1 MLEIEKLSKRSGT
14 TDASITNGI
23 QEMEDR
29 ISNVE
34 DTIEEIDS
42 RVKENTKTKKAIKQN
57 VQEIWDT
64 MKRSN
69 IRITGIQEG
78 EEYQLKGTENIF
90 NKIIEENFPNLK
102 KEPLMKIQ
110 EAYRTPNRLDPQ
122 KKSSCHIIIKTLN
135 IQNKERILRAAKE
148 KGQLTY
154 KGRPIRIAPDFSMET
169 LQARRKPT
177 ISWKLNNAQLKHQW
191 VKEEIKKE
199 IKDYLEFNENESTT
213 YRNLWDTMK
222 AVLRGKFIALHAH
235 MKKLEKSHIN
245 DLIAHLKSSRT
256 RRSKVP
262 RRNRRKEIIKLRAEI
277 NKIKTIQRI
286 NETKSWFFEKIN
298 KIDKPLSRLTK
309 MQRESIQINKIRNE
323 TGDITTDNEEIQRII
338 RSYFKNLYSTKLE
351 NLEEM
356 DKFLDRYHIPKLDHD
371 QIDNLNR
378 PITPEEIET
387 VIKSLPT
394 KKSPGPDGFS
404 AEFHQI
410 FKEEPIPILFKLFHT
425 IETDG
430 TLPNSF
436 YEATVTLIPK
446 THKDT
451 TRKENYRPIS
461 LMNIDAKIL
470 SKILANRLQ
479 KYIKNIIH
487 HDQVGFIPQ
496 MQGWFNIRKS
506 VNVIHHIN
514 KLKEKNHM
522 IISLD
527 AEKAFDKIQHP
538 FMMKALERVGIQGTF
553 LNIIKAIY
561 SKPTANIKLNG
572 EKVKAFPLKSGTR
585 QGCPLSPYLFN
596 IVLEVLARAIRQH
609 KEIKGIQIGKEE
621 VKISLFA
628 DDMIVY
634 LSDPQNSTKELLQ
647 LINTFS
653 NVAGYK
659 VNSKKSVTLLYT
671 KDKRAE
677 EEIKATS
684 PFTIATNSIK
694 YLGVNLT
701 KEVKDLYDENFKSLK
716 KEIEDLRKWKD
727 LPCSWVGRINIVK
740 MAILPKAIY
749 RFNAIPIKIP
759 RQFFTDLER
768 AILNFIWR
776 NKKPRIAK
784 SSLYKK
790 AISGGITIPDFKL
803 YYRAT
808 VLKTAWYWH
817 KNRHVDQWN
826 RIEDPDI
833 NPHRIQLYKME
844 HTWKAFLL
852 NILEDLIEEEMGKF
866 KYQLKNVDLAKQY
879 SHIKRGTL
887 QKADTVAQLADT
899 LIQHYGEKYSMT
911 VTHDVLIAINQRNL
925 AEMIISQMENFGSS
939 SSEKIGDKKVFVLS
953 VLGLHSSGKSTL
965 LHAMFGLQFSLSAGK
980 YTRGAY
986 MQLLK
991 LEDIFKEEL
1000 GFDFLLAVDSEGLKA
1015 PRPMKKAQSKENELA
1030 TFVIALG
1037 NLTLVNIWGPNLS
1050 EIQDVLQISIHAILR
1065 MKQLNISPGC
1075 LFVHQ
1080 NTEETIDTNQSMA
1093 RRQQLQEKLDGIALA
1108 AAQYEQCSD
1117 VHCFSDVIKFD
1128 IRTHIHYFAYLWE
1141 GYPAMA
1147 PPNPCYS
1154 HNVQKLKSRILKFA
1168 KEESKGSILKISE
1181 FKVQIQDLWKALVNE
1196 NFIFRF
1202 KNTQEVVAMDKL
1214 ETTYNGWTWEL

>member
-1 MLEIEKLSKRSGT
+1 
-14 TDASITNGI
+14 
-23 QEMEDR
+23 ME
-29 ISNVE
+29 
-34 DTIEEIDS
+34 
-42 RVKENTKTKKAIKQN
+42 
-57 VQEIWDT
+57 
-64 MKRSN
+64 
-69 IRITGIQEG
+69 
-78 EEYQLKGTENIF
+78 
-90 NKIIEENFPNLK
+90 
-102 KEPLMKIQ
+102 
-110 EAYRTPNRLDPQ
+110 
-122 KKSSCHIIIKTLN
+122 
-135 IQNKERILRAAKE
+135 
-148 KGQLTY
+148 
-154 KGRPIRIAPDFSMET
+154 
-169 LQARRKPT
+169 
-177 ISWKLNNAQLKHQW
+177 
-191 VKEEIKKE
+191 
-199 IKDYLEFNENESTT
+199 
-213 YRNLWDTMK
+213 
-222 AVLRGKFIALHAH
+222 
-235 MKKLEKSHIN
+235 
-245 DLIAHLKSSRT
+245 
-256 RRSKVP
+256 
-262 RRNRRKEIIKLRAEI
+262 
-277 NKIKTIQRI
+277 
-286 NETKSWFFEKIN
+286 
-298 KIDKPLSRLTK
+298 
-309 MQRESIQINKIRNE
+309 
-323 TGDITTDNEEIQRII
+323 
-338 RSYFKNLYSTKLE
+338 
-351 NLEEM
+351 
-356 DKFLDRYHIPKLDHD
+356 KFLDRYHIPNLDQD

-404 AEFHQI
+404 VEFYQT
-410 FKEEPIPILFKLFHT
+410 FKEELIPILFKLFHT
-425 IETDG
+425 IETEG

-436 YEATVTLIPK
+436 YETTVTLIPK
-446 THKDT
+446 PHRDI

-470 SKILANRLQ
+470 NKILANRLQ

-514 KLKEKNHM
+514 KLTEKNHM

-572 EKVKAFPLKSGTR
+572 EKLKAIPLKSGTR

-659 VNSKKSVTLLYT
+659 VNSKKLVALLYT

-716 KEIEDLRKWKD
+716 KEIEEELRKWKD

-759 RQFFTDLER
+759 TQFFIDLER

-790 AISGGITIPDFKL
+790 AISGGITIPDIKL

-817 KNRHVDQWN
+817 QNRHVDQWN

-833 NPHRIQLYKME
+833 NPHRFQKDKDICALKFFQTVLLWRKNDMHNCLPSSKKPLFTVNGKPELDTSWTSTGSESGGKQLTSNDSQ
-844 HTWKAFLL
+844 H
-852 NILEDLIEEEMGKF
+852 ILR
-866 KYQLKNVDLAKQY
+866 YHP
-879 SHIKRGTL
+879 STL
-887 QKADTVAQLADT
+887 ETT
-899 LIQHYGEKYSMT
+899 LSSKLSALTNLSVVPVSAAPTAATMDHSLTNG
-911 VTHDVLIAINQRNL
+911 QRN
-925 AEMIISQMENFGSS
+925 G
-939 SSEKIGDKKVFVLS
+939 
-953 VLGLHSSGKSTL
+953 
-965 LHAMFGLQFSLSAGK
+965 
-980 YTRGAY
+980 
-986 MQLLK
+986 
-991 LEDIFKEEL
+991 IFKCKDQ
-1000 GFDFLLAVDSEGLKA
+1000 FMSATCGLKA
-1015 PRPMKKAQSKENELA
+1015 SAMYLSQVPGERNMNKAAHTGL
-1030 TFVIALG
+1030 L
-1037 NLTLVNIWGPNLS
+1037 LS
-1050 EIQDVLQISIHAILR
+1050 Q
-1065 MKQLNISPGC
+1065 
-1075 LFVHQ
+1075 
-1080 NTEETIDTNQSMA
+1080 
-1093 RRQQLQEKLDGIALA
+1093 
-1108 AAQYEQCSD
+1108 
-1117 VHCFSDVIKFD
+1117 
-1128 IRTHIHYFAYLWE
+1128 
-1141 GYPAMA
+1141 
-1147 PPNPCYS
+1147 
-1154 HNVQKLKSRILKFA
+1154 
-1168 KEESKGSILKISE
+1168 
-1181 FKVQIQDLWKALVNE
+1181 
-1196 NFIFRF
+1196 
-1202 KNTQEVVAMDKL
+1202 
-1214 ETTYNGWTWEL
+1214 